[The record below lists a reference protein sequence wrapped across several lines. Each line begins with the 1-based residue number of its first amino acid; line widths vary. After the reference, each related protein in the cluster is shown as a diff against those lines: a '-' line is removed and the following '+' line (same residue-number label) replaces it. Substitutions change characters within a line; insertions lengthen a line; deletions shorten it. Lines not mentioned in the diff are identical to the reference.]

1 MTCRWSDRNLPGR
14 VLPQRPGPGSP
25 SSGQGRPAPWAVL
38 RGICAAGVAGPGTA
52 PLPLPPPPP
61 CVSGCHLPAAPPQA
75 PVPRKGSK
83 AVALGSVRAPAS
95 RNVVS
100 SGSENSS
107 QSCTG
112 LGVPYLHSTFW
123 DGTACPGPHVTPIR
137 SPTTPHPTEE
147 ALLAAGSRTG
157 PAPREARGPG
167 GWLRPLRS
175 LVAVC
180 GRSQPGETSE
190 RGLSVRAASVS
201 VDFRLLTFLR
211 AVCPC
216 GLPAPVIFSVVR
228 EARGP

>member
-14 VLPQRPGPGSP
+14 VLPGLALPPLGRAGLRLGQRCGASARLGSQALEP
-25 SSGQGRPAPWAVL
+25 
-38 RGICAAGVAGPGTA
+38 A

-95 RNVVS
+95 CNVVS
-100 SGSENSS
+100 LGSENSS

-112 LGVPYLHSTFW
+112 LGVPYLDSTFW

-167 GWLRPLRS
+167 GWLWPLAAWRDLGKGAFCTRGLGQRGLS
-175 LVAVC
+175 APHL
-180 GRSQPGETSE
+180 PP
-190 RGLSVRAASVS
+190 RGLSVRASC
-201 VDFRLLTFLR
+201 TCHFLSR
-211 AVCPC
+211 V
-216 GLPAPVIFSVVR
+216 
-228 EARGP
+228 